1 MTIVGCGGGRV
12 TSILTAV
19 MVYFCPSFTP
29 AGVMVEFIPEKCDAG
44 QKLVSFRC
52 VIIPFIPRFAYSC

>member
-19 MVYFCPSFTP
+19 MVYFCPSFIP
-29 AGVMVEFIPEKCDAG
+29 ASVMVEFIPEKM
-44 QKLVSFRC
+44 
-52 VIIPFIPRFAYSC
+52 